1 MIELVR
7 GIARNVHALATT
19 SEQQPKGGV
28 SLEVNG
34 RIVRL
39 DMPVQE
45 CPWPIRDG
53 DDIIVAGD
61 AQADTLVGYAYKD
74 VTQAYVS
81 SLSSGSDAVQAWVT
95 LVFALGGFWV
105 GWDATSEVSVLL
117 WGQRLLFLSMA
128 LLFVSFTLVLLNLIV
143 EKRRA
148 TFLVISASFETV
160 KGIARNV
167 ERLAG
172 EQETAGHAVQMELD
186 GRRVH
191 LVMSQRINI
200 RDGDEVVVTGEQA
213 GDALVGIAYRN
224 VTRSVLGRAWSSIGS
239 VMFVPMCLAL
249 VVFIFATLW
258 WNDAGEGVDIFT
270 AIRRLLAL
278 GGLVVTM
285 LLAVDRFFQ
294 WKLYREAWRRIK
306 LA

>member
-19 SEQQPKGGV
+19 SRHQPSGGV

-61 AQADTLVGYAYKD
+61 VQADTLVGYAYKD

-81 SLSSGSDAVQAWVT
+81 SLSYGSDAVQAWLT
-95 LVFALGGFWV
+95 LIFTLGGFWV
-105 GWDATSEVSVLL
+105 GWNASSEVSLLL
-117 WGQRLLFLSMA
+117 WGQRLVFLSMA
-128 LLFVSFTLVLLNLIV
+128 LLFASFTLVLLNLIV

-148 TFLVISASFETV
+148 AFLVVSASFETV

-172 EQETAGHAVQMELD
+172 EQEVAGRAVQMELD

-191 LVMSQRINI
+191 LVMSHRITV
-200 RDGDEVVVTGEQA
+200 RDGDEIVVTGEQA

-249 VVFIFATLW
+249 IVFAFATLW
-258 WNDAGEGVDIFT
+258 WNDAGDGVDIWT
-270 AIRRLLAL
+270 ALRRVLAL
-278 GGLVVTM
+278 GALVATI

-294 WKLYREAWRRIK
+294 WKLYREAWRRVR